1 MNNLNS
7 ILLEGNL
14 VRDPEISYTP
24 KGTPVCNFSIASNR
38 YYKQGEELEQEV
50 SYFDVTVW
58 NRLAEVCKEYLAKGR
73 GVREMGRLKQD
84 RWEDPEGK
92 TRSKVHIVAERV
104 EFKPRP
110 AKKPEGAPDSQGA
123 DASDPAE
130 AGKIKPMLK
139 KDAGPRAGAAQLLPQ
154 YQGEVQH
161 EGLLGCVYHLVRLG
175 RRLHAHTPRSIRA
188 RSAAQSRLAAGLA
201 GLGWGMPPI

>member
-14 VRDPEISYTP
+14 VRDPEISYTS
-24 KGTPVCNFSIASNR
+24 KGTPVCNFSIACHR

-58 NRLAEVCKEYLAKGR
+58 NRQAEVCKEYLAKGR
-73 GVREMGRLKQD
+73 GVRVVGRLRQD

-92 TRSKVHIVAERV
+92 TRSKVHVVAEHV

-110 AKKPEGAPDSQGA
+110 AEKDGASSPDERGA
-123 DASDPAE
+123 GDPAAGE
-130 AGKIKPMLK
+130 AEAEGE
-139 KDAGPRAGAAQLLPQ
+139 GGERATA
-154 YQGEVQH
+154 
-161 EGLLGCVYHLVRLG
+161 
-175 RRLHAHTPRSIRA
+175 
-188 RSAAQSRLAAGLA
+188 
-201 GLGWGMPPI
+201 

>member
-1 MNNLNS
+1 MMNNLNS

-24 KGTPVCNFSIASNR
+24 KGAPVCNFTVACNR
-38 YYKQGEELEQEV
+38 YYKQGEELEEEV

-73 GVREMGRLKQD
+73 GVRVVGRLKQD

-92 TRSKVHIVAERV
+92 TRSKVHIVAEHV

-110 AKKPEGAPDSQGA
+110 NAEGEEQTQAGTA
-123 DASDPAE
+123 EEAASE
-130 AGKIKPMLK
+130 VEGS
-139 KDAGPRAGAAQLLPQ
+139 RA
-154 YQGEVQH
+154 
-161 EGLLGCVYHLVRLG
+161 
-175 RRLHAHTPRSIRA
+175 
-188 RSAAQSRLAAGLA
+188 SA
-201 GLGWGMPPI
+201 

>member
-14 VRDPEISYTP
+14 VRDPEIGYTP
-24 KGTPVCNFSIASNR
+24 KGAPVCNFTVACNR
-38 YYKQGEELEQEV
+38 YYKQGEELEEEV

-73 GVREMGRLKQD
+73 GVRVVGRLKQD

-92 TRSKVHIVAERV
+92 TRSKVHIVAEHV

-110 AKKPEGAPDSQGA
+110 AEKADGAARSQAESALSSTEPEAA
-123 DASDPAE
+123 DAQE
-130 AGKIKPMLK
+130 ATETEGS
-139 KDAGPRAGAAQLLPQ
+139 RA
-154 YQGEVQH
+154 
-161 EGLLGCVYHLVRLG
+161 
-175 RRLHAHTPRSIRA
+175 
-188 RSAAQSRLAAGLA
+188 SA
-201 GLGWGMPPI
+201 

>member
-14 VRDPEISYTP
+14 VRDPEISYTS
-24 KGTPVCNFSIASNR
+24 KGTPVCNFSIACNR
-38 YYKQGEELEQEV
+38 YYKQGEELQEEV

-73 GVREMGRLKQD
+73 GVRVVGRLKLD

-92 TRSKVHIVAERV
+92 TRSKVHVVAEHV

-110 AKKPEGAPDSQGA
+110 AEKDGVPDPQGA
-123 DASDPAE
+123 GSGDPAGAE
-130 AGKIKPMLK
+130 GE
-139 KDAGPRAGAAQLLPQ
+139 GEQGQRA
-154 YQGEVQH
+154 
-161 EGLLGCVYHLVRLG
+161 
-175 RRLHAHTPRSIRA
+175 
-188 RSAAQSRLAAGLA
+188 SA
-201 GLGWGMPPI
+201 

>member
-24 KGTPVCNFSIASNR
+24 KGAPVCTFSVACNR
-38 YYKQGEELEQEV
+38 YYKQEEELKEEA

-73 GVREMGRLKQD
+73 GVRVVGRLKQD

-92 TRSKVHIVAERV
+92 TRSKVHIVAEHV
-104 EFKPRP
+104 EFKPQPR
-110 AKKPEGAPDSQGA
+110 KDGEQK
-123 DASDPAE
+123 AE
-130 AGKIKPMLK
+130 EAVPGE
-139 KDAGPRAGAAQLLPQ
+139 
-154 YQGEVQH
+154 QGEETDREKTALQ
-161 EGLLGCVYHLVRLG
+161 ET
-175 RRLHAHTPRSIRA
+175 ASN
-188 RSAAQSRLAAGLA
+188 
-201 GLGWGMPPI
+201 